1 MPEIYIR
8 WYDQYGCSCD
18 SAVYFVDS
26 IRDRFL
32 VVDENKNF
40 HWVFT
45 DECELVKETKHW
57 A

>member
-8 WYDQYGCSCD
+8 WYDQYGCSHD

-26 IRDRFL
+26 VRDRFL

-45 DECELVKETKHW
+45 NECDLVKETKHW